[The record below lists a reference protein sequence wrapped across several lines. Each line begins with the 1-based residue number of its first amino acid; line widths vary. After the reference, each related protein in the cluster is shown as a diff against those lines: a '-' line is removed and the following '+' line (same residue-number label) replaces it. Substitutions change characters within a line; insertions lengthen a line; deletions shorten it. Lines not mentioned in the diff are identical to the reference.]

1 MQVSEN
7 KGKGKYPKIRKI
19 NYFGEKQG
27 VSENIGCPKTQSNYG
42 ITKFCCLISKLLLH
56 NTGRLFE

>member
-7 KGKGKYPKIRKI
+7 KGNGKYPKILICPKHKVRKI

-42 ITKFCCLISKLLLH
+42 INIPYERCFM
-56 NTGRLFE
+56 NYV